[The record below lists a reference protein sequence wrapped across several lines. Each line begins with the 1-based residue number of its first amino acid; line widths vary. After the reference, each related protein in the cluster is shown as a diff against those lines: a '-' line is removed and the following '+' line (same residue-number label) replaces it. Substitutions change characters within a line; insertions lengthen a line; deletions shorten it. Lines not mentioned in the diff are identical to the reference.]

1 MKFLT
6 HISAVAYSGA
16 LILVPSLSLW
26 QNSSLIWT
34 PGYGDAPKGGSKR
47 GGNVKCAERN
57 ESFP

>member
-1 MKFLT
+1 MRFLT

-34 PGYGDAPKGGSKR
+34 PGYGDAPKR
-47 GGNVKCAERN
+47 GLKKGEEVGL
-57 ESFP
+57 